1 MTHPER
7 RWGRAGQR
15 LTPVEAEERDRVR
28 AAIRNKRA
36 AGVATRLSE
45 AKQEWA
51 GGQMQPHSITIA
63 LDRAEQHGPK
73 VDIALGVMEP
83 TVDWWEAGI
92 VYPRWQD
99 VLNLAEL
106 CKVVPSILTC
116 RHMWIDPRL
125 TTLVYHVRDEHLRP
139 PLVLAFTPQA
149 VADTLRAEGVLV

>member
-1 MTHPER
+1 MTNPER

-15 LTPVEAEERDRVR
+15 LMPGEAEGLDRVR
-28 AAIRNKRA
+28 AATRNKRA

-51 GGQMQPHSITIA
+51 AGQMQPHSITTA
-63 LDRAEQHGPK
+63 LDRAEQHGPE
-73 VDIALGVMEP
+73 VDTALGVMEP

-106 CKVVPSILTC
+106 CKVVPSILT
-116 RHMWIDPRL
+116 RHHTWIDASHTSLRH
-125 TTLVYHVRDEHLRP
+125 HVKDAAVSE

>member
-1 MTHPER
+1 MTNPER

-15 LTPVEAEERDRVR
+15 LTPVEAEGRDRVR
-28 AAIRNKRA
+28 AATRNKRA
-36 AGVATRLSE
+36 AADATRLSE

-51 GGQMQPHSITIA
+51 AGQMQPHSITIA
-63 LDRAEQHGPK
+63 LDGAEQHGPE

-83 TVDWWEAGI
+83 TVDWWEAEI

-106 CKVVPSILTC
+106 CKVLPTILTS
-116 RHMWIDPRL
+116 RHLWIDPRL
-125 TTLVYHVRDEHLRP
+125 TTLAYHDRGAEVGP
-139 PLVLAFTPQA
+139 PLVLAFTPQS

>member
-1 MTHPER
+1 MTNPER

-15 LTPVEAEERDRVR
+15 LTPVEAEGRDRVR
-28 AAIRNKRA
+28 AATHNKRA
-36 AGVATRLSE
+36 AADAARLAE
-45 AKQEWA
+45 AKREWA

-99 VLNLAEL
+99 VLNLAKL

-116 RHMWIDPRL
+116 RHTWIDARL
-125 TTLVYHVRDEHLRP
+125 TTWAYHDRGAKVGP